1 MSRTASRLAGDALTL
16 AALDSAWRR
25 AARGKRGRPDVASF
39 ERDWPGVLVALAAR
53 LHAGAWRP
61 GPYRTFPFV
70 ERGKRRLISA
80 APFADRVVHHAVTAA
95 IEPVWEARFL
105 P

>member
-25 AARGKRGRPDVASF
+25 AARGKRGRPDVATF

-53 LHAGAWRP
+53 LQPRAWRP
-61 GPYRTFPFV
+61 GPYFPFV

-80 APFADRVVHHAVTAA
+80 APFADRVAHHAVTAA